1 MEESPFLAAKQS
13 HNTPRIR
20 PYFKNSKECLFKK
33 SRPGNKAKVMKFVT
47 RVSKVSDSKF

>member
-1 MEESPFLAAKQS
+1 MEESPFLAAKES
-13 HNTPRIR
+13 LNTPRIR
-20 PYFKNSKECLFKK
+20 PYKNSKECLFKK